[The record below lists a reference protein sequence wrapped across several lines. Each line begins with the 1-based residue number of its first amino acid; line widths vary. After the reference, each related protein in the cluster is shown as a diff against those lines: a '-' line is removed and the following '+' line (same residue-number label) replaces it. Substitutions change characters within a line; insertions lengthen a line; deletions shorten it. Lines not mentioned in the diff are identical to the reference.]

1 MMRSTNPLIIII
13 IKHKPA
19 AHAHG
24 YQQTLG
30 IVILHPKK
38 LAGISGSVLVISE
51 NWS

>member
-1 MMRSTNPLIIII
+1 MRSTNPLIIII
-13 IKHKPA
+13 IIKHKPA
-19 AHAHG
+19 SHG